1 MIQFI
6 IIELGLISVIQG
18 NECPKCDS
26 QGSCYKLLNAPWPQQ
41 MGCGHTAWFVVC
53 LYWGHQQNG
62 EEFNMCIVMLIGLI
76 FPVFSYGKFEIIY
89 PISFLLLS
97 FPFFP
102 SLCRRLSSIEVE
114 GQCVCGALASGTDST
129 VWCRV
134 RRFVPWQGEMEAR
147 DAVDL
152 TLDLI
157 SDLSGTRLCPD
168 LFDTP
173 NRFYEMWKLWISGNA
188 FIYLCSNWKWSLKI
202 RI

>member
-1 MIQFI
+1 MSKVWQPRQLLQASQRTMTTANGLWPHSLIRRMFV
-6 IIELGLISVIQG
+6 LGTST
-18 NECPKCDS
+18 E
-26 QGSCYKLLNAPWPQQ
+26 W
-41 MGCGHTAWFVVC
+41 
-53 LYWGHQQNG
+53 
-62 EEFNMCIVMLIGLI
+62 
-76 FPVFSYGKFEIIY
+76 
-89 PISFLLLS
+89 
-97 FPFFP
+97 
-102 SLCRRLSSIEVE
+102 RLSSIEVE